1 MKSFPIPRRLAAL
14 AFAASLVVTGCG
26 GGGGDVDNDL
36 AFRVVH
42 AAPDAPAVNIL
53 LDGVI
58 LRSAVAYKGGTN
70 RLAATPREYTFAVEA
85 ITADGPLKLFPD
97 VTVDMQAGVEYTL
110 LALGEGRAGSTHP
123 LQPLLIQNDFA
134 DVPADNVRLQFVHGA
149 PDVAAVDVYLT
160 PVPDAPA
167 PLPSLAGATPA
178 ATVTYAAQPA
188 ARQLQPADSYVVR
201 VTPAGDP
208 DTVLY
213 TSDALTFAG
222 RLDVMMILVENSVA
236 GESPLSLLL
245 QTTGSGEALDRS
257 TVARARAVHLSP
269 DAPALDLI
277 GTAATTSF
285 PETLFS
291 NAANP
296 VGVAVDAANGRA
308 LVVDN
313 QLAAVVAVDLGTGA
327 RTVLSDQGSAGK
339 PFRKPVGIALDTVN
353 NRALVTDEGLSAVIA
368 VDLATGAR
376 TVLSDIQVPDAANV
390 LSAPAGIAVD
400 TANNRALVVDNRA
413 DRLIAVNLQT
423 GSRSVLSSAGTP
435 DTTNNFL
442 APVAIAIDGTRALVV
457 DNGLDSVIAV
467 DLATGARTILS
478 SGTVPNTT
486 APVLSGPIAITVDAA
501 NGRALV
507 LDNRLQALVAVNLAT
522 GGRTVL
528 SSNTVPDA
536 TNTFSGP
543 AALALNGTAALVL
556 DARLGTLF
564 GVDLATG
571 GRSLVSDGGGP
582 TGITYLEST
591 PYQDLIGDTYAV
603 RGEKSAA
610 PNPLSPL
617 FSSAGSF
624 APGGSY
630 TIFVAG
636 LLAGSGVVVATDQTR
651 PTYTEGKLRFF
662 DAAPGS
668 GTVDL
673 YILEAGDTVD
683 DSDPTFVNL
692 TTGRLIGHLGFKPGT
707 YTVAFTTAGTKTV
720 LASNSAVV
728 ATAGSAQTVVLA
740 DEVRLVTG
748 DDGKPPAIVIY
759 DDLAP

>member
-1 MKSFPIPRRLAAL
+1 MKSSPKPRFLAAL
-14 AFAASLVVTGCG
+14 AATLVVAGCG
-26 GGGGDVDNDL
+26 GGGGEVDNDL

-42 AAPDAPAVNIL
+42 VAPDAPAVNIL
-53 LDGVI
+53 LDGVVF
-58 LRSAVAYKGGTN
+58 RQAVPYKGGTN
-70 RLAATPREYTFAVEA
+70 RVAATPREYTFAVEA

-97 VTVDMQAGVEYTL
+97 QTVDLQAGVEYTL
-110 LALGEGRAGSTHP
+110 LALGEGSAGSAHP

-134 DVPADNVRLQFVHGA
+134 DIPADNVRLQVVHGA
-149 PDVAAVDVYLT
+149 PDLAAVDVYLT
-160 PVPDAPA
+160 AIPDAPA
-167 PLPSLAGATPA
+167 PLPPLAGATPL

-188 ARQLQPADSYVVR
+188 ARQLRPSDSYVIR

-208 DTVLY
+208 GTVLY
-213 TSDALTFAG
+213 TSNALAFAS
-222 RLDVMMILVENSVA
+222 RLDVMMILVESDVA
-236 GESPLSLLL
+236 GESPLSVLL
-245 QTTGSGEALDRS
+245 QTTGSGEALDRA

-269 DAPALDLI
+269 DSPALDLI

-285 PETLFS
+285 PEALFS
-291 NAANP
+291 AATNP

-313 QLAAVVAVDLGTGA
+313 QLGAIVAVDLGTGS
-327 RTVLSDQGSAGK
+327 RTVLSDNTSAGT

-353 NRALVTDEGLSAVIA
+353 NRALVTDEGLSAVLA

-376 TVLSDIQVPDAANV
+376 TVLSDIEVPDAANV
-390 LSAPAGIAVD
+390 LSAPAGIAID
-400 TANNRALVVDNRA
+400 AANNRALVVDNRA

-435 DTTNNFL
+435 DTSNNFL

-457 DNGLDSVIAV
+457 DNGLDAVLAV

-486 APVLSGPIAITVDAA
+486 APLLSGPIAITVDAA

-507 LDNRLQALVAVNLAT
+507 LDNRLQAVVAVNLTT
-522 GGRTVL
+522 GARTVL

-536 TNTFSGP
+536 ANTFSGP
-543 AALALNGTAALVL
+543 AAVALNGPAALVL

-571 GRSLVSDGGGP
+571 ARSLVSDGGGP
-582 TGITYLEST
+582 TGITYLDAT
-591 PYQDLIGDTYAV
+591 PYQDLIADTYAV

-610 PNPLSPL
+610 PNPLAPL
-617 FSSAGSF
+617 FSSAGTL
-624 APGGSY
+624 APGNRY

-636 LLAGSGVVVATDQTR
+636 LLATSGLVVATDQTR

-673 YILEAGDTVD
+673 YILEAGDTVA

-728 ATAGSAQTVVLA
+728 AAAGSAQTVVLA

-759 DDLAP
+759 DDLEP

>member
-1 MKSFPIPRRLAAL
+1 MKSFPVPRLLAAL
-14 AFAASLVVTGCG
+14 ALAATLVVTGCG

-213 TSDALTFAG
+213 TSDALTFTG
-222 RLDVMMILVENSVA
+222 RLDVMMILVESSVA

-285 PETLFS
+285 PEVLFS

-313 QLAAVVAVDLGTGA
+313 QLPAVVAVDLGTGA

-353 NRALVTDEGLSAVIA
+353 NRALVTDEGLSA
-368 VDLATGAR
+368 
-376 TVLSDIQVPDAANV
+376 
-390 LSAPAGIAVD
+390 
-400 TANNRALVVDNRA
+400 
-413 DRLIAVNLQT
+413 
-423 GSRSVLSSAGTP
+423 
-435 DTTNNFL
+435 
-442 APVAIAIDGTRALVV
+442 
-457 DNGLDSVIAV
+457 VIAV

-571 GRSLVSDGGGP
+571 ARSLVSDGGGP
-582 TGITYLEST
+582 TGITYLAST
-591 PYQDLIGDTYAV
+591 PYQDLIADTYAV

-624 APGGSY
+624 APGSSY

-720 LASNSAVV
+720 LASSSAVV
-728 ATAGSAQTVVLA
+728 AAAGSAQTVVLA
-740 DEVRLVTG
+740 DEVRLVSG

-759 DDLAP
+759 DDLEP